1 MAKSLDLAKQL
12 ESIWSKSHSSS
23 LCFVDLKSGT
33 GLARNHVIGKGFRF
47 QVSGKEKIEGKRG
60 QAC

>member
-12 ESIWSKSHSSS
+12 ESIWPKSHSSS

-33 GLARNHVIGKGFRF
+33 GLLETMSLEKVSGFRF
-47 QVSGKEKIEGKRG
+47 QEKKK
-60 QAC
+60 